1 MKFSWIP
8 VALLT
13 AAAVTAADI
22 ALPEPVTTGGMPL
35 MEALAKRRSERAI
48 SNTPLS
54 PAELSN
60 LLWAANGITRQDGRR
75 TAPTAM
81 NRQELSLYVVMP
93 KGAYLYDAKKNKL
106 DEIYSGRC
114 EVANNAALMI
124 VIVADLNRQK
134 REFAA
139 VDSGFIGQNIYLFCA
154 ANNLAT
160 VFKAS
165 FNASDLKSL
174 LKLGKTQ
181 VPMYVQPVGRP
192 AR

>member
-22 ALPEPVTTGGMPL
+22 ALPEPATTGGMPL

-48 SNTPLS
+48 SNAPLS
-54 PAELSN
+54 PAEISN
-60 LLWAANGITRQDGRR
+60 LLWAANGISRKDGRR

-93 KGAYLYDAKKNKL
+93 NGAYFYDAKKNEL
-106 DEIYSGRC
+106 EEIYSGRC

-139 VDSGFIGQNIYLFCA
+139 VDSGFIGQNIYLFKFSC
-154 ANNLAT
+154 
-160 VFKAS
+160 F
-165 FNASDLKSL
+165 FEL
-174 LKLGKTQ
+174 L
-181 VPMYVQPVGRP
+181 PRIE
-192 AR
+192 RSS